1 MTTVAASKQGKL
13 SAVTFQ
19 LFVVA
24 KPGNKHPVTD
34 SRSLTGDIRDLQCF
48 DRHKFDCVCFKMF

>member
-24 KPGNKHPVTD
+24 KPGNKRPVTD
-34 SRSLTGDIRDLQCF
+34 SQSLLYAIMSMRL
-48 DRHKFDCVCFKMF
+48 